1 MPRRSKVEELKNL
14 KASEA
19 VDGSANLEILRY
31 TQDDRA
37 SEIATSLTALAM
49 TDYGVSL
56 AMM

>member
-31 TQDDRA
+31 TQDDIA
-37 SEIATSLTALAM
+37 SEIATSLMALAM